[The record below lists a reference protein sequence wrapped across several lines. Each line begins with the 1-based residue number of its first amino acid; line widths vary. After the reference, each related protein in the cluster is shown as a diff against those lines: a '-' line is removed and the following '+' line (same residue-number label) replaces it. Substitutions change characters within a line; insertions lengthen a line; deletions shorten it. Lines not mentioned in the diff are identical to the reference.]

1 VNKKRPVNLDLST
14 ISMPVTAIVSILH
27 RITGVIL
34 FVGLAFL
41 FYAFDLS
48 LESQEGFDTVVN
60 AFQTN
65 FLVKFVIWGV
75 VSALLYHFVAGV
87 KHLFMDM
94 GYFEELE
101 SGRKA
106 AIANIEIAF
115 VLSGVSRSGDRVNSD
130 YKFCVVLAFTIGVC
144 RYASWWHRP

>member
-1 VNKKRPVNLDLST
+1 MNKKRPVNLDIST

-27 RITGVIL
+27 RVTGIIL

-48 LESQEGFDTVVN
+48 LESQEGFDQVVN
-60 AFQTN
+60 ALQTN

-75 VSALLYHFVAGV
+75 VSALMYHFVAGV

-101 SGRKA
+101 SGRSA
-106 AIANIEIAF
+106 AVANIVIA
-115 VLSGVSRSGDRVNSD
+115 
-130 YKFCVVLAFTIGVC
+130 VVLIVLAGV
-144 RYASWWHRP
+144 WIW

>member
-106 AIANIEIAF
+106 AIANLAIAF
-115 VLSGVSRSGDRVNSD
+115 VLI
-130 YKFCVVLAFTIGVC
+130 VLAGV
-144 RYASWWHRP
+144 WIW

>member
-1 VNKKRPVNLDLST
+1 VNKKRPVNLDILT
-14 ISMPVTAIVSILH
+14 ISMPLTAIVSILH
-27 RITGVIL
+27 RITGIIL

-48 LESQEGFDTVVN
+48 LESQEGFDQVVN
-60 AFQTN
+60 ALQTN

-75 VSALLYHFVAGV
+75 VSALMYHFVAGV

-101 SGRKA
+101 SGRSA
-106 AIANIEIAF
+106 AIANIVIA
-115 VLSGVSRSGDRVNSD
+115 
-130 YKFCVVLAFTIGVC
+130 VVLIVLAGV
-144 RYASWWHRP
+144 WIW

>member
-1 VNKKRPVNLDLST
+1 MNKKRPVNLDIST

-27 RITGVIL
+27 RITGIIL

-48 LESQEGFDTVVN
+48 LESQEGFDQVVN
-60 AFQTN
+60 ALQTS
-65 FLVKFVIWGV
+65 FLAKFIIWGV
-75 VSALLYHFVAGV
+75 VSALMYHFVAGV

-101 SGRKA
+101 SGRSA
-106 AIANIEIAF
+106 AIANIAIA
-115 VLSGVSRSGDRVNSD
+115 
-130 YKFCVVLAFTIGVC
+130 VVLIVLAGV
-144 RYASWWHRP
+144 WIW

>member
-1 VNKKRPVNLDLST
+1 VNKKRPVNLDIST

-27 RITGVIL
+27 RVTGIIL

-48 LESQEGFDTVVN
+48 LESQEGFDQVVN
-60 AFQTN
+60 ALQTN

-75 VSALLYHFVAGV
+75 VSALMYHFVAGV

-101 SGRKA
+101 SGRSA
-106 AIANIEIAF
+106 AIANIVIAA
-115 VLSGVSRSGDRVNSD
+115 VLI
-130 YKFCVVLAFTIGVC
+130 VLAGV
-144 RYASWWHRP
+144 WIW

>member
-1 VNKKRPVNLDLST
+1 
-14 ISMPVTAIVSILH
+14 MPVTAIVSILH
-27 RITGVIL
+27 RITGIIL

-48 LESQEGFDTVVN
+48 LESQEGFDTVAN
-60 AFQTN
+60 ALQTN
-65 FLVKFVIWGV
+65 FFVKFVIWGV

-106 AIANIEIAF
+106 AIANLAIGF
-115 VLSGVSRSGDRVNSD
+115 VLI
-130 YKFCVVLAFTIGVC
+130 VLAGV
-144 RYASWWHRP
+144 WIW

>member
-1 VNKKRPVNLDLST
+1 VNKKRPVNLDIST

-27 RITGVIL
+27 RITGIIL

-48 LESQEGFDTVVN
+48 LESQEGFDQVVN
-60 AFQTN
+60 ALQTN

-75 VSALLYHFVAGV
+75 VSALMYHFVAGV

-94 GYFEELE
+94 GCFEELE
-101 SGRKA
+101 SGRSA
-106 AIANIEIAF
+106 AIANIVIA
-115 VLSGVSRSGDRVNSD
+115 
-130 YKFCVVLAFTIGVC
+130 VVLIVLAGV
-144 RYASWWHRP
+144 WIW

>member
-1 VNKKRPVNLDLST
+1 MTIQSTQNGVKVVNKKRPVNLDILT
-14 ISMPVTAIVSILH
+14 ISQPVTAIVSILH
-27 RITGVIL
+27 RVTGIIL

-48 LESQEGFDTVVN
+48 LESQEGFDQVVN
-60 AFQTN
+60 ALQTS

-75 VSALLYHFVAGV
+75 VSALMYHFVAGV

-101 SGRKA
+101 SGRNA
-106 AIANIEIAF
+106 AIANIAIAA
-115 VLSGVSRSGDRVNSD
+115 VLI
-130 YKFCVVLAFTIGVC
+130 VLAGV
-144 RYASWWHRP
+144 WIW

>member
-1 VNKKRPVNLDLST
+1 VNKKRPVNLDILT

-27 RITGVIL
+27 RVTGIIL

-48 LESQEGFDTVVN
+48 LESQEGFDQVVN
-60 AFQTN
+60 ALQTN

-75 VSALLYHFVAGV
+75 VSALMYHFVAGV

-101 SGRKA
+101 SGRNA
-106 AIANIEIAF
+106 AIANIVIAA
-115 VLSGVSRSGDRVNSD
+115 VLI
-130 YKFCVVLAFTIGVC
+130 VLAGV
-144 RYASWWHRP
+144 WIW